1 MTSNPRA
8 STATFRS
15 VHHGKFEGTRR
26 VTPATVF
33 RGETPCD

>member
-8 STATFRS
+8 STATFRPG
-15 VHHGKFEGTRR
+15 HHGKFECTKR
-26 VTPATVF
+26 VTPATTL